1 MRIEGSTVLLTGAS
15 GGIGH
20 AIARALRARGA
31 SLVVT
36 GRRADVLEPLAE
48 ELGGRAVAVDLSRRD
63 ELERLLGECG
73 SVDILVA
80 NAGLPASGT
89 IESFSVEEIDRALD
103 VNLRA
108 PMVLSRALA
117 PAMVASG
124 KGHLVFVSSISG
136 KVASPGASVYNA
148 TKYGLRGFAAALRAE
163 LRGNGVGV
171 SAVFPGFISD
181 AGMFADTGVTLP
193 PGVGTRTP
201 QDVAGAV
208 VSAIERDRGEIDV
221 APLPMRA
228 GTLLGGI
235 APELAARVSRRLGS
249 DALSEQIAANQR
261 DKR

>member
-20 AIARALRARGA
+20 AIGRALRARGA

-36 GRRADVLEPLAE
+36 GRRADVLGPLAE
-48 ELGGRAVAVDLSRRD
+48 ELGGHAVAVDLSRRD

-73 SVDILVA
+73 PVDILVA

-89 IESFSVEEIDRALD
+89 IESFSVGEIDRALD

-108 PMVLSRALA
+108 PMVLSHALA

-193 PGVGTRTP
+193 AGVGTRTP
-201 QDVAGAV
+201 QDVAAAV

-249 DALSEQIAANQR
+249 DSLSEQIAANQR